1 MSEVLLKKLRYKEG
15 RALVLNAPEGYRLG
29 IEAESGGSPEDKA
42 GFVQLFVNDGQEA
55 DEWVPKVIPMLEED
69 AVFWITYPKQSSKV
83 KTDINRDT
91 LAAKVQNNTEYRP
104 VSNVAVDDKWSA
116 LRFRRSDLVKS
127 KK

>member
-1 MSEVLLKKLRYKEG
+1 MSEELLKKLRYKEG

-29 IEAESGGSPEDKA
+29 VEAETGSPPEDKA
-42 GFVQLFVNDGQEA
+42 DFVQLFVNDGQEA
-55 DEWVPKVIPMLEED
+55 DEWVPKVIPMLRED